1 MTMSLPRPPVLETVS
16 NENASSR
23 QRVLVVEDAPDLR
36 FALTATLI
44 DAGYSVSVA
53 DRGDVAL
60 REFYSGQPDL
70 VLLDLGLPGL
80 TGMEV
85 CDSIRTLS
93 DVPVIIFTANADVA
107 EKLDAF
113 DRGADD
119 YIVKGAEMVE
129 IVARVNA
136 ALRRSNSGKD
146 DAPEP
151 YSDPALH
158 LDFTTRTATVRGCVA
173 ELTRTEYE
181 LLAALAK
188 RVGQP
193 IPASHLLRSVW
204 GPEYDSEELVKW
216 HIGRLRKKIEEDPDN
231 PRLIVTRRGFGY
243 MYMRPGR

>member
-1 MTMSLPRPPVLETVS
+1 MSVPRSPELDAIS
-16 NENASSR
+16 GENAPSR
-23 QRVLVVEDAPDLR
+23 QSVLIVEDAPDLR

-44 DAGYSVSVA
+44 DTGDSVSVA
-53 DRGDVAL
+53 DRGDSAL
-60 REFYSGQPDL
+60 RESYSGQPDL

-80 TGMEV
+80 TGLEV

-93 DVPVIIFTANADVA
+93 DVPVIIFTTTTDVA

-119 YIVKGAEMVE
+119 YIVKGTEMAE
-129 IVARVNA
+129 IVARVGP
-136 ALRRSNSGKD
+136 ALRRSSSVKD

-158 LDFTTRTATVRGCVA
+158 LDITSRTATVRGCVA

-181 LLAALAK
+181 LLAALVK

-193 IPASHLLRSVW
+193 IPASQLLQSVW

-216 HIGRLRKKIEEDPDN
+216 HIGRLRKKIEEDSEI